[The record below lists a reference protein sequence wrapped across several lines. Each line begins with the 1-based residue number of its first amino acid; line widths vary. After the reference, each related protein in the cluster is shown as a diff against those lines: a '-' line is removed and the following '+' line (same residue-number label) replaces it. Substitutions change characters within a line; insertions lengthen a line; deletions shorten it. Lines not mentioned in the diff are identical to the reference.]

1 MNRPRF
7 LRQIL
12 PILIALP
19 LSAFPSSAD
28 SRAAGDTIRF
38 GICADVHK
46 DLVPDADA
54 RLAAFI
60 REASKRK
67 LDFILQLGD
76 FCRPLEA
83 NRGFLSIWNG
93 FPGEKRH
100 VLGNHDMDG
109 GFSRVDAV
117 RFLGAPARYYSFD
130 KKGFHFVVLDGN
142 DPNPSPNRSPGYARF
157 IGEEQRR
164 WLIADLKSACLPV
177 ILFSH
182 QSIESDG
189 LENAA
194 EIRAVLEAENK
205 SAGFAKVLAG
215 FSGHHHTD
223 YAVRKNGIDYIQVNS
238 MSYRWI
244 GEKFPVIRY
253 SVEIDKAFP
262 ALKYTIPYREPLFA
276 FVEIDDRAIR
286 IEGRKSVFVGP
297 GPAEMG
303 LGSQAEND
311 PIKAVISSRRLKRPK
326 GPVSIVRAP

>member
-1 MNRPRF
+1 MPGGRLLKLLF
-7 LRQIL
+7 LGLVIVSI
-12 PILIALP
+12 PDA
-19 LSAFPSSAD
+19 SSSAA
-28 SRAAGDTIRF
+28 RAAAPTVRF
-38 GICADVHK
+38 GVCTDVHK
-46 DLVPDADA
+46 DLVPDADE

-67 LDFILQLGD
+67 LDFIVQLGD

-109 GFSRVDAV
+109 GFSRDDAV
-117 RFLGAPARYYSFD
+117 KYLGVSARYYSFD
-130 KKGFHFVVLDGN
+130 KKGVHFVVLDGN

-157 IGEEQRR
+157 IGEEQMR
-164 WLIADLKSACLPV
+164 WLIGDLRATRLPV

-182 QSIESDG
+182 QSLESDG

-194 EIRAVLEAENK
+194 EIRAILEAENRV
-205 SAGFAKVLAG
+205 SGRAKVLAS

-223 YAVRKNGIDYIQVNS
+223 YAVRKNGIDYVQINS

-244 GEKFPVIRY
+244 GEKHPVIRY
-253 SVEIDKAFP
+253 SAETDAAFP

-297 GPAEMG
+297 GPKEMG
-303 LGSQAEND
+303 LGAQAEND
-311 PIKAVISSRRLKRPK
+311 PIKPAISRRTLKRPK
-326 GPVSIVRAP
+326 SPDSIVRAP